1 MNQISLVI
9 FDDNDEIR
17 NGLIQLLR
25 LTPGIHVA
33 GAYSNCMEA
42 AVHADNLKPDV
53 ILMDIDMPGQNGIE
67 GVKQIKK
74 VRPQVEIIMLTV
86 FEDEDRIFDSMR
98 AGASGYLL
106 KKSPPSKI
114 IEAIREASMGGAPMT
129 SSIAKKVVQYFSGK
143 GKEKIQENNLSPREL
158 EVLKCLVDGLSYKM
172 IAAEL
177 CIGIETV
184 RTHIKRIYEKLQV
197 NSNTEAV
204 SKAIRGNFF
213 S

>member
-1 MNQISLVI
+1 MNKISLMI

-25 LTPGIHVA
+25 LTPGIHVV
-33 GAYSNCMEA
+33 GAFSNCMEA
-42 AVHADNLKPDV
+42 AVHAENLKPDV
-53 ILMDIDMPGQNGIE
+53 ILMDIDMPGQSGIE

-106 KKSPPSKI
+106 KKSPPAKI

-158 EVLKCLVDGLSYKM
+158 EVLKCLVNGLSYKM
-172 IAAEL
+172 IASEL

>member
-1 MNQISLVI
+1 
-9 FDDNDEIR
+9 
-17 NGLIQLLR
+17 
-25 LTPGIHVA
+25 
-33 GAYSNCMEA
+33 
-42 AVHADNLKPDV
+42 
-53 ILMDIDMPGQNGIE
+53 
-67 GVKQIKK
+67 
-74 VRPQVEIIMLTV
+74 
-86 FEDEDRIFDSMR
+86 
-98 AGASGYLL
+98 
-106 KKSPPSKI
+106 
-114 IEAIREASMGGAPMT
+114 MGGAPMT

-158 EVLKCLVDGLSYKM
+158 EVLKCLVNGLSYKM
-172 IAAEL
+172 IASEL